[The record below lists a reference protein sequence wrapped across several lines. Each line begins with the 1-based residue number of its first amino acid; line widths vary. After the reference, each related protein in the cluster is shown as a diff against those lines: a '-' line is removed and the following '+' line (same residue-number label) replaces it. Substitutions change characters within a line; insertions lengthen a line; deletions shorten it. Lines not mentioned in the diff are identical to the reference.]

1 MDYVSFDKHVNF
13 LPNEK
18 FDEFYKEVSEIV
30 IEAMDKKNRGK
41 EKNVSL
47 QDLMDEY
54 GIVFRNTSA
63 VMKKVTPA
71 LTTNLYEPSAIAMKE
86 CKSCAVCNICFICS
100 GTNAATITINVAQ
113 VVSAIEK

>member
-13 LPNEK
+13 LPKEK
-18 FDEFYKEVSEIV
+18 FDDFYKEVSEII

-47 QDLMDEY
+47 QDLMDEH

-71 LTTNLYEPSAIAMKE
+71 LTTNLYEPSAIAMRE
-86 CKSCAVCNICFICS
+86 CKSCAICFLCAAC
-100 GTNAATITINVAQ
+100 GEANAAAVTINVAQ
-113 VVSAIEK
+113 VVSAIER